1 METKVRVRYV
11 SKKDYLKKRRKRQG
25 ERNKKLR

>member
-11 SKKDYLKKRRKRQG
+11 SKKDYLKTRRKRQG
-25 ERNKKLR
+25 ERNKLR